1 MPKSFQENH
10 PNEMRNLRLNARKLT
25 TPFDIHETLKHFLH
39 FDKSSGESNSD
50 SDSESHKNDDEEK
63 VAPRGISLLKKIPVN
78 RNCEDAQIEAHWCSC
93 LNWIDINITQSTRNN
108 VHESSQLDQIDNQKT
123 NNISIE
129 TSDELNQNRNQTN
142 FTEPLFLVKQKVDFS
157 QLTRIDVNLGYISE
171 SVIKIANRAVGFIN
185 SLIDKELRLYC
196 YKLRLYSIQKLSKLD
211 LNRRLLAFKKSK
223 DIHGREALFDDL
235 NANDNNVSNPLDEFS
250 MKRSA
255 LNYLLPSS
263 SNKTSNMTDKFSSSL
278 SRDSIYQ
285 IIFTTWPGNAT
296 FELSFRFNRFT
307 GELKF
312 NRNEVSRINSYNS
325 TSNCMVNK
333 RPDLRQYCYCRYI

>member
-1 MPKSFQENH
+1 
-10 PNEMRNLRLNARKLT
+10 MRNLRLNARKLT

-196 YKLRLYSIQKLSKLD
+196 Y
-211 LNRRLLAFKKSK
+211 
-223 DIHGREALFDDL
+223 
-235 NANDNNVSNPLDEFS
+235 
-250 MKRSA
+250 
-255 LNYLLPSS
+255 
-263 SNKTSNMTDKFSSSL
+263 
-278 SRDSIYQ
+278 
-285 IIFTTWPGNAT
+285 
-296 FELSFRFNRFT
+296 
-307 GELKF
+307 
-312 NRNEVSRINSYNS
+312 
-325 TSNCMVNK
+325 
-333 RPDLRQYCYCRYI
+333 